1 MSNQQFQ
8 LDLIFDNYVAPRK
21 GNKIPFGIH
30 SNCSVK
36 SVEFK
41 AGEYTD
47 INFEDSE
54 GRYHNKRLWYP
65 NGKYPQQI
73 TLADKSTREET
84 TEEALRRE
92 GNERL
97 AHVVKLMHIFLDA
110 NDLANFPKNLDY
122 DKFTEQAIK
131 MLTSKLGAKKVNLKL
146 IYDSEGMYSVFG
158 NFPDYI
164 EEHVPN
170 QEPKLEFSKW
180 EKENRCT
187 YKGNDNKS
195 SSRGNGDVDTL
206 FK

>member
-1 MSNQQFQ
+1 MNNQQYQ
-8 LDLIFDNYVAPRK
+8 IDLIFNDYVAPRK
-21 GNKIPFGIH
+21 GSKIPFGIH
-30 SNCSVK
+30 SNCKVK
-36 SVEFK
+36 SLEFK

-65 NGKYPQQI
+65 NGKYLQTIKLPDG
-73 TLADKSTREET
+73 TTKEET
-84 TEEALRRE
+84 TDEAMLRE

-97 AHVVKLMHIFLDA
+97 AHIVKLLHIFLSESE
-110 NDLANFPKNLDY
+110 LANFPRNLNY
-122 DKFTEQAIK
+122 DQFTDQAIK
-131 MLTSKLGAKKVNLKL
+131 LLTPKLASKKVNLKL

-164 EEHVPN
+164 ETFVEGE
-170 QEPKLEFSKW
+170 EPKLQFSNW

-187 YKGNDNKS
+187 YKGGESAPSKGADID
-195 SSRGNGDVDTL
+195 GL